1 MSDDVISKIEHETKD
16 QWLSALWF
24 SARRYSLTASI
35 FGEVFCRR
43 VDTPPDNLILRVIQ
57 PKQFWSVPT
66 EWGIE
71 HDRIAI
77 PEYCDHQHIH
87 GHRNLTVTSSGLVV
101 SGTHPFLAASPDGAV
116 YDLSDAQQPLG
127 FLEVKC
133 ISHSAIV
140 CLWMLVPH
148 LGFVVPLM
156 IVIS

>member
-1 MSDDVISKIEHETKD
+1 MVLCLTIPFNSFY
-16 QWLSALWF
+16 LWGV
-24 SARRYSLTASI
+24 L
-35 FGEVFCRR
+35 CRR

-57 PKQFWSVPT
+57 PKQFWSVST

-71 HDRIAI
+71 HEPIAI
-77 PEYCDHQHIH
+77 AEYVDHQHIH

-101 SGTHPFLAASPDGAV
+101 SATHPFLAASPDGAV
-116 YDLSDAQQPLG
+116 YDTSDAQQPLG

-133 ISHSAIV
+133 PYSTIV
-140 CLWMLVPH
+140 RLWMLFSH

>member
-1 MSDDVISKIEHETKD
+1 MGKYFVAE
-16 QWLSALWF
+16 
-24 SARRYSLTASI
+24 LTP
-35 FGEVFCRR
+35 
-43 VDTPPDNLILRVIQ
+43 PPDNLILRVIQ

-71 HDRIAI
+71 HEPIAI
-77 PEYCDHQHIH
+77 AEYVDHQHIH

-116 YDLSDAQQPLG
+116 YDLSDARQPLG
-127 FLEVKC
+127 